1 MKDLW
6 VAFIFC
12 GFCLLASS
20 EYDIHQNR
28 FLDRIEVRDE
38 SGRTKWYLRENSI
51 TGRTE
56 IRTTDG
62 RKTGE
67 IHRNR
72 FLDRVEIMDKS
83 GQNRLYLRKNPFLDR
98 IDIFRSTDG
107 RRTGE
112 IRYNR
117 FLDRTEVTVEEV
129 K

>member
-1 MKDLW
+1 MKDSC

-12 GFCLLASS
+12 GLWLLASS
-20 EYDIHQNR
+20 EYRIYQNR
-28 FLDRIEVRDE
+28 FLDRAEVRDE
-38 SGRTKWYLRENSI
+38 SGKTKWYLRENSI

-67 IHRNR
+67 IRRNR
-72 FLDRVEIMDKS
+72 FLDRLEVSDENGKK
-83 GQNRLYLRKNPFLDR
+83 RWYLRENPWTQR
-98 IDIFRSTDG
+98 IDIKTMDG
-107 RRTGE
+107 QNAGE

-117 FLDRTEVTVEEV
+117 FLDRTEMTIEEV